1 MSTYWK
7 PAEIIVHKR
16 VKDDPVTDSIRTKC
30 PGVPV
35 RFVNAGSAAAV
46 VDASQVLK
54 RSGKT
59 MLQKILAG
67 KKVLYISPAAGG
79 VVDTFFMPDE
89 RILCPHFR
97 RLKLASNGC
106 FYRCDWCYLK
116 LTYRAA
122 FPFITVR
129 AQYDK
134 ILTQLQRA
142 IKMSNVPLIFNSGE
156 LADSPALEHL
166 TGAAGKF
173 IPWFGNSDNGYLFML
188 TKSDSV
194 DSILG
199 LAHNRRTVIAWSLN
213 DALCRANLKSV
224 PRRLRGAY
232 QLQKMVQNAGYP
244 LRIHLDP
251 IVPYNGWQRGY
262 WDTIKRIFEQ
272 VCPERVTLGTLRF
285 EEAYFKM
292 RGSIFTSGPELPEH
306 LEKMRPMFAPKPV
319 AGRKRPLVGKYSFD
333 EQRRVEI
340 FNFIIRQIRMH
351 WEGKVA
357 LCKESE
363 AVWQKVGLDPSVQS
377 CVCQL

>member
-1 MSTYWK
+1 MSNHWK

-16 VKDDPVTDSIRTKC
+16 VKDDPVTCRIRTKC
-30 PGVPV
+30 PEVPV

-46 VDASQVLK
+46 VKASQVLS

-67 KKVLYISPAAGG
+67 KNVLYISPAAGD

-142 IKMSNVPLIFNSGE
+142 LSSSNVPLIFNSGE
-156 LADSPALEHL
+156 LADSLALEHL
-166 TGAAGKF
+166 TGAAKTF
-173 IPWFGNSDNGYLFML
+173 IPWFGKSDNGYLFML
-188 TKSDSV
+188 TKCDSV
-194 DSILG
+194 DSILS

-213 DALCRANLKSV
+213 DAFVSRKFEVGAPPLE
-224 PRRLRGAY
+224 RRLQAAKK
-232 QLQKMVQNAGYP
+232 LQQAGYP
-244 LRIHLDP
+244 LRIRLDP
-251 IVPYNGWQRGY
+251 IVPYDGWQRGY
-262 WDTIKRIFEQ
+262 SDTIKMIFEQ

-285 EEAYFKM
+285 EEAFFKM
-292 RGSIFTSGPELPEH
+292 RKSIFTSGPELPAL
-306 LEKMRPMFAPKPV
+306 LEKMRPMFSPKTAV
-319 AGRKRPLVGKYSFD
+319 GRKRPLVGKYSFSED
-333 EQRRVEI
+333 KRVEI
-340 FNFIIRQIRMH
+340 FNFIIRRIRMH
-351 WEGKVA
+351 WEGKIA

-363 AVWQKVGLDPSVQS
+363 TVWQKVGLDPSGQS